1 VSDFWEMLGNL
12 ADTVG
17 KAEEARDDA
26 YGVIGRTITLTE
38 KVRNGKDLHERMKKL
53 GQEEK
58 KPSTARFVFELGSH
72 FLGRRK

>member
-1 VSDFWEMLGNL
+1 MSTFWDLLGNI
-12 ADTVG
+12 ADTVE
-17 KAEEARDDA
+17 KAQDARDDT
-26 YGVIGRTITLTE
+26 YGVIGRTIVLTE
-38 KVRNGKDLHERMKKL
+38 KVGNAKDLHDRMKKL